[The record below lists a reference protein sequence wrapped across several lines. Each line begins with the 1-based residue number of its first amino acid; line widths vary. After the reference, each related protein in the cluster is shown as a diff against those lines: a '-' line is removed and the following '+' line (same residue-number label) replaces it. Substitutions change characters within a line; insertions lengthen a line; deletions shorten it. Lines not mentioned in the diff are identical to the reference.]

1 MTDAYTITMPITTC
15 RMCGDRGWRH
25 VAVLSAVGYYC
36 RDCAPLAMLKVHR
49 MKIDADAKNWKAGI
63 VRIGQVFDP
72 VNSAGGRG

>member
-1 MTDAYTITMPITTC
+1 
-15 RMCGDRGWRH
+15 
-25 VAVLSAVGYYC
+25 
-36 RDCAPLAMLKVHR
+36 MLKVHR